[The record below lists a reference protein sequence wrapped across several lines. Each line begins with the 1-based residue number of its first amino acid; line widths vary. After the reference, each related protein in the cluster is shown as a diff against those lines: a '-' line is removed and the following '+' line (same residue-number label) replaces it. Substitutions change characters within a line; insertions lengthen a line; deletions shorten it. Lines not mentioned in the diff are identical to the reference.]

1 MAALPP
7 ALFLTI
13 AAGLGLYLGW
23 LYLRGIRRKPVM
35 IGLHLLLGA
44 AGLETTVM
52 LLRGLPN
59 GTSSAAGAFGGIAA
73 GLLAAALFTGLI
85 APMLCRGSRRTANV
99 VVASHAG
106 VGLAGCAL
114 FIAWALGL

>member
-7 ALFLTI
+7 TLFLTI

-44 AGLETTVM
+44 AGLETMVM
-52 LLRGLPN
+52 MLRGLPN
-59 GTSSAAGAFGGIAA
+59 GETSAAGAFGGIAA
-73 GLLAAALFTGLI
+73 GLLAAAMFSGLI
-85 APMLCRGSRRTANV
+85 APMLCRGSRRTANL
-99 VVASHAG
+99 VVASHWVAG
-106 VGLAGCAL
+106 L
-114 FIAWALGL
+114 